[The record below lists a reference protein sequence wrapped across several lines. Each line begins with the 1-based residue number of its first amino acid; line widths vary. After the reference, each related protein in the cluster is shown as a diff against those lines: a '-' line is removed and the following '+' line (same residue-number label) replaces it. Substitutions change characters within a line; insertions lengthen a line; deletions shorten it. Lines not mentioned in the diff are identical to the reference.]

1 MKVSAIVLTLLVT
14 TPALIATPA
23 VAQLSGTGTS
33 ITGSAGGPN
42 PGGAGPT
49 RREVSP
55 AIRDFRDRPFGSMGT
70 GTIMGSTGT
79 DSAMGTGGSIGS
91 GTGHGSG
98 IGMDT
103 GPGKDLGSTGY
114 RFSPTASPTNP
125 APMETTDS
133 GR

>member
-1 MKVSAIVLTLLVT
+1 MRILWAALGLSVLVSA
-14 TPALIATPA
+14 PAA
-23 VAQLSGTGTS
+23 AQLGGIGTS
-33 ITGSAGGPN
+33 ITGTAGGPN

-55 AIRDFRDRPFGSMGT
+55 TIRDFRDRPFGSMGT

-79 DSAMGTGGSIGS
+79 DSAMGTGGSIGN

-98 IGMDT
+98 IAIDT
-103 GPGKDLGSTGY
+103 GPGIDLGSTGY
-114 RFSPTASPTNP
+114 RLSPNASPTNP
-125 APMETTDS
+125 APMETAGP

>member
-1 MKVSAIVLTLLVT
+1 MKILAAVIAVTVLVS
-14 TPALIATPA
+14 TPAS
-23 VAQLSGTGTS
+23 AQLSGSGTS
-33 ITGSAGGPN
+33 ITGTAGGPN

-49 RREVSP
+49 RRDVSP
-55 AIRDFRDRPFGSMGT
+55 AIRDFRDRAFGSMGT

-114 RFSPTASPTNP
+114 RFSPAASPTNP
-125 APMETTDS
+125 PPMETLGS